1 MDILTEI
8 YRIKQVMGLITEQ
21 NDRSLVD
28 ENVYEA
34 IKDIESKFSF
44 TDKNGNI
51 KGETYT
57 GKEKESNIKKA
68 IKDTIGLDYWFRIK
82 PKLRGQIYS
91 FMYQADSS
99 ENSLYRWLA
108 GLAQSID
115 PNIERKNVFADKVL
129 KRDANGNIMLDKY
142 GKQIMEILPRDK
154 LADDK
159 KSNIN
164 KAIDTVK
171 KAIDNDKINYLNYF
185 NIVKDQ
191 YDKLKGTTND
201 EQNKIKIWAP
211 RPEALDKLMSG
222 ESWPDVKAWWYNEI
236 GETEP
241 ITQVNNAS
249 TQKDS
254 IPANTDVVQPTVI
267 QKQDSALA
275 NTVQSNIAAPAIT
288 TSQATQ
294 ATLTQD
300 SPPIDSELD
309 RLETSGITDTGVV
322 APFTDKPYI
331 SSGNTIYNQRKQSST
346 LQSNPKLRRPW
357 GDPYIYYSATTGAIY
372 YHLCGKIKDQPG
384 MPVVPCPKIPS
395 DKWIKSDGINR
406 TNAIKQKIFQST
418 TPNTEPENNRPEETT
433 PENNINSKIKKAF
446 RNEYYKQLINVLNE
460 KIAGRGFNVTKNPCF
475 NKYVS
480 GCKNDYIYVLKKS
493 DDNSKYYEINLNTT
507 KIIKDGSEG
516 SPIRIESLNAAMNK
530 LVILT
535 SSTSRG
541 IKING
546 DIYQIRKTQADKIMK
561 LSDVFDAD
569 ATEPKHIKNEKVQ
582 NLNASKTYYIYKV

>member
-21 NDRSLVD
+21 NDKSLVD

-34 IKDIESKFSF
+34 IKNIESKFSF
-44 TDKNGNI
+44 TDENGNI

-57 GKEKESNIKKA
+57 GKEKESNIKKVIA
-68 IKDTIGLDYWFRIK
+68 DTIGLDYWFRIK

-115 PNIERKNVFADKVL
+115 PNIERKNVFADKVP

-142 GKQIMEILPRDK
+142 GKHIMEILPRDK

-222 ESWPDVKAWWYNEI
+222 ESWPYVKAWWYNEI

-254 IPANTDVVQPTVI
+254 IPANPAPATPTSPVSSSNVLP
-267 QKQDSALA
+267 QDSLSTNVSVVAP
-275 NTVQSNIAAPAIT
+275 SNGL
-288 TSQATQ
+288 Q
-294 ATLTQD
+294 QD
-300 SPPIDSELD
+300 LPPIDSELN

-331 SSGNTIYNQRKQSST
+331 SSGNTIYNQRKQSSN

-357 GDPYIYYSATTGAIY
+357 GDPYIYYSATTGDIY

-395 DKWIKSDGINR
+395 DKWIKSDSSNR

-418 TPNTEPENNRPEETT
+418 TPNIEPEETAPT
-433 PENNINSKIKKAF
+433 SEII
-446 RNEYYKQLINVLNE
+446 RRNVLN
-460 KIAGRGFNVTKNPCF
+460 KFRNLFYSTYLSVIASENLADVKKWPVKPTYKGQLDILDDTYDVNLVGV
-475 NKYVS
+475 VS
-480 GCKNDYIYVLKKS
+480 S
-493 DDNSKYYEINLNTT
+493 TPT
-507 KIIKDGSEG
+507 KITVGAQLFTKIMDNFITKQVDVGGVKYELKDYNSD
-516 SPIRIESLNAAMNK
+516 A
-530 LVILT
+530 ILPA
-535 SSTSRG
+535 SSIFKRDSTG
-541 IKING
+541 YVG
-546 DIYQIRKTQADKIMK
+546 DIKAENEIKSEK
-561 LSDVFDAD
+561 LG
-569 ATEPKHIKNEKVQ
+569 
-582 NLNASKTYYIYKV
+582 IYKVE

>member
-34 IKDIESKFSF
+34 IKNIESVFSF

-57 GKEKESNIKKA
+57 GKEKEPNIKKA
-68 IKDTIGLDYWFRIK
+68 IADTIGLDYWFRIK
-82 PKLRGQIYS
+82 PELRGQIYS

-115 PNIERKNVFADKVL
+115 PNIERKNVFADKVH
-129 KRDANGNIMLDKY
+129 KRDANGKIMLDRY
-142 GKQIMEILPRDK
+142 GNQIMEILPRDK

-171 KAIDNDKINYLNYF
+171 KAIDNDKINYLNYMD
-185 NIVKDQ
+185 IVKQQ
-191 YDKLKGTTND
+191 YDKLGGTPND
-201 EQNKIKIWAP
+201 EQNRIKIWAP
-211 RPEALDKLMSG
+211 RPEALDKLMRG
-222 ESWPDVKAWWYNEI
+222 ESWLDVKAWWYKKI
-236 GETEP
+236 GETDP
-241 ITQVNNAS
+241 TTQVNNAS

-254 IPANTDVVQPTVI
+254 ASANT
-267 QKQDSALA
+267 
-275 NTVQSNIAAPAIT
+275 APAT
-288 TSQATQ
+288 PTSPVPSSNV
-294 ATLTQD
+294 LPQD
-300 SPPIDSELD
+300 LLSTNASVVAPSNGLQQDLPPIDSELN

-331 SSGNTIYNQRKQSST
+331 SSGNTIYNQRKQSSN

-357 GDPYIYYSATTGAIY
+357 GDPYIYYSATTGDIY

-395 DKWIKSDGINR
+395 DKWIKSDSSNR

-418 TPNTEPENNRPEETT
+418 TPNIEPEETAPT
-433 PENNINSKIKKAF
+433 PKIFRRDVLNKFRDLFYSTYLSVIADKNLADVKKWPVKPTYKGQLDILGDTYDVNLIGDVSSTPPKITVGAQLFKKIMNNFITKKVKIGDVQYELKDYNTDAISLAF
-446 RNEYYKQLINVLNE
+446 RIFE
-460 KIAGRGFNVTKNPCF
+460 KEPTG
-475 NKYVS
+475 YV
-480 GCKNDYIYVLKKS
+480 
-493 DDNSKYYEINLNTT
+493 
-507 KIIKDGSEG
+507 
-516 SPIRIESLNAAMNK
+516 
-530 LVILT
+530 
-535 SSTSRG
+535 
-541 IKING
+541 G
-546 DIYQIRKTQADKIMK
+546 DIK
-561 LSDVFDAD
+561 S
-569 ATEPKHIKNEKVQ
+569 ENEIKSKNLGIFKVE
-582 NLNASKTYYIYKV
+582 

>member
-21 NDRSLVD
+21 NDKSLVD

-34 IKDIESKFSF
+34 IKNIESVFSF

-68 IKDTIGLDYWFRIK
+68 IEDTIGLDYWFRIK
-82 PKLRGQIYS
+82 PELRGQIYS

-115 PNIERKNVFADKVL
+115 PNIERKNVFADKVP
-129 KRDANGNIMLDKY
+129 KRDANGKIMLDKY

-159 KSNIN
+159 KSNID

-171 KAIDNDKINYLNYF
+171 KAIDNDKINYPNYL
-185 NIVKDQ
+185 NIVKQQ
-191 YDKLKGTTND
+191 YDKLGGTPND
-201 EQNKIKIWAP
+201 EQNRIKIWGP

-222 ESWPDVKAWWYNEI
+222 ESWPDVKAWWYKKI
-236 GETEP
+236 GETDP
-241 ITQVNNAS
+241 TTQVNDAS

-254 IPANTDVVQPTVI
+254 TSANT
-267 QKQDSALA
+267 
-275 NTVQSNIAAPAIT
+275 APAT
-288 TSQATQ
+288 PTSPVPSSNV
-294 ATLTQD
+294 LPQD
-300 SPPIDSELD
+300 LLSTNASVVAPSNGLQQDLPPIDSELN

-331 SSGNTIYNQRKQSST
+331 SSGNTIYNQRKQSSN

-357 GDPYIYYSATTGAIY
+357 GDPYIYYSATTGDIY

-395 DKWIKSDGINR
+395 DKWIKSDSSNR

-418 TPNTEPENNRPEETT
+418 TPNIEPEETT
-433 PENNINSKIKKAF
+433 PTRTPEII
-446 RNEYYKQLINVLNE
+446 RRNVLN
-460 KIAGRGFNVTKNPCF
+460 KFR
-475 NKYVS
+475 
-480 GCKNDYIYVLKKS
+480 
-493 DDNSKYYEINLNTT
+493 NL
-507 KIIKDGSEG
+507 
-516 SPIRIESLNAAMNK
+516 
-530 LVILT
+530 
-535 SSTSRG
+535 
-541 IKING
+541 
-546 DIYQIRKTQADKIMK
+546 
-561 LSDVFDAD
+561 F
-569 ATEPKHIKNEKVQ
+569 
-582 NLNASKTYYIYKV
+582 